1 MPGLKL
7 AGGFLAIILIGTFL
21 LSLPISHKEGVD
33 VSVLDAAFVSTSAVC
48 VTGLTPIDIQTS
60 LSLFGSTVLMLLIQ
74 AGGLGYAVL
83 AVIFIRLSARGLE
96 LSDRSLLRDS
106 LGADPRIGTKKLFN
120 TALGVTF
127 TAEGIGAILLFSAF
141 VREYPVPRA
150 IYLGIFHSVSAF
162 NNAGFD
168 LFTTSLIG
176 WNDSYLVLVTIAL
189 LIISGGLGFIFYQ
202 DVLSNLGRKRLS
214 LHVKVVASMTLF
226 LIVAGTLLFAL
237 LMPGLDLKNAFFQSV
252 TTRTAGFFS
261 FDQFEL
267 PSSAVLLSIFLM
279 FVGASPGS
287 TGGGVKT
294 TSAFAAIFGSFSLL
308 LGRKP
313 QAFKRTIDSES
324 VNKAFFLIII
334 SVLFIS
340 ATFFLL
346 TITEP
351 GADPLNLLFETV
363 SAYATVGLTI
373 GVTPTLSIPGK
384 LLIMLAMFC
393 GRVGLMTIITA
404 FARRGR
410 GEASYIEEKV
420 AIG

>member
-7 AGGFLAIILIGTFL
+7 AGGFLAIIIAGTIL
-21 LSLPISHKEGVD
+21 LSLPISHKAGAD
-33 VSVLDAAFVSTSAVC
+33 VSILDAAFVSTSAVC

-60 LSLFGSTVLMLLIQ
+60 LSLFGTTVLMLLIQ
-74 AGGLGYAVL
+74 CGGLGYAVL
-83 AVIFIRLSARGLE
+83 AVMFIRIASRGLD

-106 LGADPRIGTKKLFN
+106 LGADPKIGTKRLFN

-127 TAEGIGAILLFSAF
+127 SIEAIGAVLLFIAF
-141 VREYPVPRA
+141 SREYPIPRA

-176 WNDSYLVLVTIAL
+176 WNDSILVLVTIAL
-189 LIISGGLGFIFYQ
+189 LIVAGGLGFIFYQ
-202 DVLSNLGRKRLS
+202 EVLSNAGRKRLS
-214 LHVKVVASMTLF
+214 LHVKIVASMTLF
-226 LIVAGTLLFAL
+226 LIIAGTILFAL
-237 LMPGLDLKNAFFQSV
+237 LMPELDLKNAFFQSV

-261 FDQFEL
+261 FDQLTL

-294 TSAFAAIFGSFSLL
+294 TSMFAAILGAFSLL

-313 QAFKRTIDSES
+313 QAFRRTIDSES

-340 ATFFLL
+340 GTFFLL

-351 GADPLNLLFETV
+351 EVQPLNLLFETV

-373 GVTPTLSIPGK
+373 GVTPTLSVPGK

-404 FARRGR
+404 FARKGR
-410 GEASYIEEKV
+410 GEVKYIEEKV

>member
-7 AGGFLAIILIGTFL
+7 AGGFLAIILTGALL

-33 VSVLDAAFVSTSAVC
+33 VSILDAAFVSTSAVC

-60 LSLFGSTVLMLLIQ
+60 LSTFGTTVLMLLIQ

-83 AVIFIRLSARGLE
+83 AVIFIRISARGLD

-106 LGADPRIGTKKLFN
+106 LGADPRIGTKRLFN

-127 TAEGIGAILLFSAF
+127 TVEGLGALLLFFAF
-141 VREYPVPRA
+141 SREYPIPRA
-150 IYLGIFHSVSAF
+150 IYLSVFHSVSAF

-202 DVLSNLGRKRLS
+202 EVLSNFGRKRLS

-226 LIVAGTLLFAL
+226 LVVAGTLLFAL
-237 LMPGLDLKNAFFQSV
+237 LMPEIDLKNAFFQSV

-261 FDQFEL
+261 FDQLQL

-279 FVGASPGS
+279 FG
-287 TGGGVKT
+287 
-294 TSAFAAIFGSFSLL
+294 
-308 LGRKP
+308 
-313 QAFKRTIDSES
+313 

-346 TITEP
+346 TVTEA
-351 GADPLNLLFETV
+351 GTDPLNLLFETV

-404 FARRGR
+404 FARKGR
-410 GEASYIEEKV
+410 GEVKYIEEKV

>member
-1 MPGLKL
+1 
-7 AGGFLAIILIGTFL
+7 
-21 LSLPISHKEGVD
+21 
-33 VSVLDAAFVSTSAVC
+33 
-48 VTGLTPIDIQTS
+48 
-60 LSLFGSTVLMLLIQ
+60 
-74 AGGLGYAVL
+74 
-83 AVIFIRLSARGLE
+83 
-96 LSDRSLLRDS
+96 
-106 LGADPRIGTKKLFN
+106 
-120 TALGVTF
+120 
-127 TAEGIGAILLFSAF
+127 
-141 VREYPVPRA
+141 
-150 IYLGIFHSVSAF
+150 
-162 NNAGFD
+162 
-168 LFTTSLIG
+168 
-176 WNDSYLVLVTIAL
+176 
-189 LIISGGLGFIFYQ
+189 
-202 DVLSNLGRKRLS
+202 
-214 LHVKVVASMTLF
+214 
-226 LIVAGTLLFAL
+226 
-237 LMPGLDLKNAFFQSV
+237 
-252 TTRTAGFFS
+252 
-261 FDQFEL
+261 
-267 PSSAVLLSIFLM
+267 M

-346 TITEP
+346 TVTEP

>member
-21 LSLPISHKEGVD
+21 LSLPVSHKEGVD

-60 LSLFGSTVLMLLIQ
+60 LSLFGTTVLMLLIQ
-74 AGGLGYAVL
+74 AGGLGYAVI
-83 AVIFIRLSARGLE
+83 AVIFIRIASKGLD
-96 LSDRSLLRDS
+96 LANRSLLKDS
-106 LGADPRIGTKKLFN
+106 LGADPRIGTKRLFN

-127 TAEGIGAILLFSAF
+127 TAEGLGAVLLFTAF

-150 IYLGIFHSVSAF
+150 MYLALFHSVSAF

-189 LIISGGLGFIFYQ
+189 LIVAGGLGFIFYQ
-202 DVLSNLGRKRLS
+202 DVFANLGRRRLS
-214 LHVKVVASMTLF
+214 LHTKIVASTTLF
-226 LIVAGTLLFAL
+226 LIVAGTLFFWL
-237 LMPGLDLKNAFFQSV
+237 LMPEIDMKNAFFQSV

-261 FDQFEL
+261 FDQLTL

-279 FVGASPGS
+279 FIGASPGS

-294 TSAFAAIFGSFSLL
+294 TSAFSAAWAAFSFL
-308 LGRKP
+308 LGRRP
-313 QAFKRTIDSES
+313 QAFKRTIDRES
-324 VNKAFFLIII
+324 TNKAFFLVTI
-334 SVLFIS
+334 SILFIS
-340 ATFFLL
+340 LTFLML

-351 GADPLNLLFETV
+351 ETEPLNLLFETV

-373 GVTPTLSIPGK
+373 GVTPTLSVPGK
-384 LLIMLAMFC
+384 LLMMLAMYC

-410 GEASYIEEKV
+410 SEVRYIEEKV